1 MDVPRKASKDDR
13 EILVVEDSPTQAER
27 LKYILEQHGYKISVA
42 RNGREALAKISQRLP
57 LVVISDIMMPEMDG
71 YQVCRQIKG
80 DDKLKEVPV
89 ILLTS
94 LADPVD
100 VVPLPDAV
108 DVQQPTG
115 TVRPG
120 WPPRSG
126 EVVTGQHVQ
135 LAAGEHLLDR
145 GEPVAVEARRV
156 TDPDHARSSSR
167 ASCPIHTARMAHR

>member
-71 YQVCRQIKG
+71 YQLCRQIKG

-100 VVPLPDAV
+100 SRQGIRVRGRQLHNKTLSGNVSSVPYSIHPD
-108 DVQQPTG
+108 Q
-115 TVRPG
+115 
-120 WPPRSG
+120 S
-126 EVVTGQHVQ
+126 
-135 LAAGEHLLDR
+135 
-145 GEPVAVEARRV
+145 
-156 TDPDHARSSSR
+156 
-167 ASCPIHTARMAHR
+167 